1 MNFNIENNLN
11 MNHELHPPILRRQVA
26 NEFYDFYE
34 NYGYNMDIDVVD
46 DMDVDVVNDIDVV
59 DDMDI
64 DVVNDIDVVDDMDVD
79 VVNDIDVVDDMDV
92 DVVNEFYDNVL
103 NNINIDID
111 IDNEILLQPPILRR
125 QVANEFYDINDNY
138 GYNMDIDNEL
148 LQPPILRRQV
158 ANNILNIYIN
168 LN

>member
-11 MNHELHPPILRRQVA
+11 MNHELH
-26 NEFYDFYE
+26 
-34 NYGYNMDIDVVD
+34 
-46 DMDVDVVNDIDVV
+46 
-59 DDMDI
+59 
-64 DVVNDIDVVDDMDVD
+64 
-79 VVNDIDVVDDMDV
+79 
-92 DVVNEFYDNVL
+92 
-103 NNINIDID
+103 
-111 IDNEILLQPPILRR
+111 PPILRR